1 MQFKAVKKGY
11 FDDSVIHPGESFDA
25 PEDFSASWAVKAE
38 EYKSEPEESDEVR
51 IERARE
57 GLQGS
62 KKKKKKASKKK
73 VSKKVSKKVAG
84 KE

>member
-1 MQFKAVKKGY
+1 MQFKAIKKGY
-11 FDDSVIHPGESFDA
+11 FDDSIVNPGESFEA
-25 PEDFSASWAVKAE
+25 PDDFSASWAVKAE
-38 EYKSEPEESDEVR
+38 AYKPEPEESDEVK

-62 KKKKKKASKKK
+62 KKKKKKAGKKK